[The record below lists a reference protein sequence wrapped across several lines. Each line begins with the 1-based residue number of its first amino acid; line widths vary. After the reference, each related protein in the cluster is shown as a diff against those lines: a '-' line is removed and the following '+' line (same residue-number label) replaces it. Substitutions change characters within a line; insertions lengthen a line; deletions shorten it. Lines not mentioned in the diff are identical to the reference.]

1 MFMCSQP
8 LKRRG
13 LEHSACRRCGL
24 AVMVSALLF
33 AQHLHAQQTPGG
45 AEPVTLD
52 DIVVTA
58 QKRTERLQDTPV
70 AAAVMPEKMLEQA
83 NASDIADLALLV
95 PAIQIKGSFNDQVI
109 MAMRGVS
116 TSASLATIGLTS
128 GVLVMVDGV
137 PVPANAQGS
146 HELQDLAR
154 IEVLKGPQATLGG
167 RAASAGVIH
176 LVTRAPSFDWTGQ
189 ASTLITHDGEY
200 KTSGFISGPVSE
212 RMAFSLSAYRNH
224 REYRIRNLAN
234 GHDSEV
240 DSKGVRGKLLFSPT
254 DHLDITLAAR
264 VVDTDSLGG
273 NYTYQYVTPGASL
286 FPMIPPGIAYDEALP
301 GINVRYGN
309 TDYHSPNLG
318 YFDTKGH
325 DVSLNVDYFWNDHT
339 VSSTTAWQKER
350 QDFMNDVPVVAVPFF
365 NILTHDMAPP
375 FFNRQFVILK
385 PSSTS
390 QEFKIASP
398 ADRSI
403 SYVAGLFYSNVEVRG
418 NYLREFVAN
427 PHDHS
432 VFSGTKT
439 VDAYGRITWKLAEGY
454 DLLTGLRYNRD
465 TISYWKDDRA
475 MGFLSAG
482 ESTEGTWVGDFS
494 LRRQFSRD
502 AMGYVTAARGY
513 KPSAYNTG
521 ETLSSNNALEPAGKE
536 KIDHY
541 ELGFKLSLLGRTLHL
556 NTALFHTTYDDYQV
570 QIYRSLQGDVLAS
583 LLLDNAGAARTR
595 GVEVDAHYAISQ
607 AARANLSL
615 AWTDAIFAR
624 YQDAVCWPG
633 QTVAEG
639 CVNVDGNDVQDLSGK
654 RMPDSP
660 KWKAHAGGEYTW
672 YGDGARPFDLTL
684 AGQYA
689 WRSGALLQANNNPRT
704 KQPAFGILNLSLTAV
719 RSGGRFSASVFV
731 NNVFDKFYLNTA
743 EDFFSGLWGP
753 TTNAVVGQAAR
764 DSRRYAGVRLNWNF
778 D

>member
-1 MFMCSQP
+1 MSLHPCDLNYSD
-8 LKRRG
+8 LK
-13 LEHSACRRCGL
+13 HCIL
-24 AVMVSALLF
+24 ALSVSALLWT
-33 AQHLHAQQTPGG
+33 QGIHAQRPP
-45 AEPVTLD
+45 AETDNPVTLD
-52 DIVVTA
+52 EIVVTA
-58 QKRTERLQDTPV
+58 QKRSERLQDTPV
-70 AAAVMPEKMLEQA
+70 AAAVMPEKMLERA
-83 NASDIADLALLV
+83 NASDIADLGLMV

-109 MAMRGVS
+109 MAMRGIS
-116 TSASLATIGLTS
+116 TSANVATIGLTS

-146 HELQDLAR
+146 HELQDLMR
-154 IEVLKGPQATLGG
+154 VEVLKGPQATLGG

-189 ASTLITHDGEY
+189 ASTLLTHDGEY
-200 KTSGFISGPVSE
+200 KFSGFISGPLSE

-224 REYRIRNLAN
+224 REYPIRNIAS

-254 DHLDITLAAR
+254 DNLDITLAAR
-264 VVDTDSLGG
+264 AVKTESLGG
-273 NYTYQYVTPGASL
+273 NYTYQYVTPGARL
-286 FPMIPPGIAYDEALP
+286 FPMIPPGIAYEDALP
-301 GINVRYGN
+301 GINARYGN
-309 TDYHSPNLG
+309 TDYNSMNQA
-318 YFDTKGH
+318 YFDTRGS
-325 DVSLNVDYFWNDHT
+325 DVSLNVDYRLGDYT
-339 VSSTTAWQKER
+339 LSSTTAYQHER
-350 QDFMNDVPVVAVPFF
+350 QDWMNDVPVVAVHFF
-365 NILTHDMAPP
+365 NDLTGGMAPP
-375 FFNRQFVILK
+375 FFNQQYTRLK
-385 PSSTS
+385 PKSKS
-390 QEFKIASP
+390 QEFKIVSP
-398 ADRSI
+398 VERPV
-403 SYVAGLFYSNVEVRG
+403 SYVAGVFYSDVEVWG

-439 VDAYGRITWKLAEGY
+439 IDAYGRITWKLGEGY

-475 MGFLSAG
+475 MGFFSAG
-482 ESTEGTWVGDFS
+482 ESTEGTWVGDLS

-502 AMGYVTAARGY
+502 AMAYVTAARGY

-521 ETLSSNNALEPAGKE
+521 ETLSSNDALQPVGKE
-536 KIDHY
+536 NIDHY
-541 ELGFKLSLLGRTLHL
+541 EIGFKLSLLERTLNL

-570 QIYRSLQGDVLAS
+570 QIYRIVPGSVLAS

-595 GVEVDAHYAISQ
+595 GVEMDAQYAISQ

-615 AWTDAIFAR
+615 GWTDAVFTR
-624 YQDAVCWPG
+624 YQGAVCWPG

-639 CVNVDGNDVQDLSGK
+639 CVNVDGNDVQDLSGQ

-660 KWKAHAGGEYTW
+660 RWKAHAGAEYTW
-672 YGDGARPFDLTL
+672 YGERALPFDLTL

-689 WRSGALLQANNNPRT
+689 WRSGARLQANNNPHT
-704 KQPAFGILNLSLTAV
+704 QQPAFGIFNLSLTAA
-719 RSGGRFSASVFV
+719 RPDGRFSVGLFV
-731 NNVFDKFYLNTA
+731 NNVFDKFYLNNA

-764 DSRRYAGVRLNWNF
+764 DSRRYAGLRLNWNF